1 MTFYEKCPHSSYPL
15 SQGTP
20 FDIEDFG
27 IVFSAGLTCPKHE
40 WSFDIFTGAA
50 DRGNYQ
56 LDIWEIQLREI
67 DSLDSQQ
74 TEVGAS
80 ELSRIAD
87 KEVWVRRRQPKR

>member
-27 IVFSAGLTCPKHE
+27 IIFSAGLTCPKHE

-56 LDIWEIQLREI
+56 LDIWETQLREI
-67 DSLDSQQ
+67 ESLDSQQ
-74 TEVGAS
+74 TKLGAS
-80 ELSRIAD
+80 EVSGIAD

>member
-56 LDIWEIQLREI
+56 LDIWETQLREI
-67 DSLDSQQ
+67 ESLISQQ
-74 TEVGAS
+74 TEGDISKVSDIG
-80 ELSRIAD
+80 D
-87 KEVWVRRRQPKR
+87 KEVWVRRRQQVR